1 MRLTRSPPRRPHAG
15 SSFPNAR
22 CSLKKSM
29 RGSFFA
35 YAEGTTERQ
44 RELASRLGADERR
57 VTLEEW
63 ISQQPNAADDQA
75 LLRVDGLY

>member
-1 MRLTRSPPRRPHAG
+1 
-15 SSFPNAR
+15 
-22 CSLKKSM
+22 M